1 MMRIS
6 DLENQSMVGTVIVL
20 EAIATELLAAHLRR
34 LKPEERDTAVKR
46 MTADVAANAKQ
57 VVEQAPKPLLAN
69 ALKIQAAATRLME
82 AAAAEALKAASE

>member
-46 MTADVAANAKQ
+46 MTGLGTKS
-57 VVEQAPKPLLAN
+57 ETLIPQAIIRDRETFFDKTHFQKDLA
-69 ALKIQAAATRLME
+69 LSK
-82 AAAAEALKAASE
+82 S